1 MISEEMPES
10 QVVVAADQANG
21 HHAAVVEK
29 KSVALA
35 SVFAAVFLTGSK
47 AVIGVLTGSL
57 GILAEALHSGLDL
70 LAAVITYFSVRISD
84 KPADRDHHFG
94 HGKIENLSALVETI
108 LLFVTCGWIIYE
120 AYSRLVSGR
129 THIEVTY
136 WSYIVVITSVVVD
149 FSRSRALMRA
159 ARKHNSQALEADALH
174 FSTDIWSSSV
184 VFLGLIC
191 ADLGIFMAD
200 SLAALIVAGI
210 VIFICY
216 RLGKRAI
223 DALLDKAP
231 SGLENVIDKLVLQL
245 PEITSINDIKIRAS
259 GADIFISM
267 NITLDKALSISQAH
281 DISHRFENLLRQNIK
296 RSYIHL
302 HYEPSEPQS

>member
-1 MISEEMPES
+1 MPES
-10 QVVVAADQANG
+10 QVVAATDQANG
-21 HHAAVVEK
+21 HRTAVSEK

-120 AYSRLVSGR
+120 AYGRLVSGR

-136 WSYIVVITSVVVD
+136 WSYIVVITSVVID
-149 FSRSRALMRA
+149 YSRSRALMRA
-159 ARKHNSQALEADALH
+159 ARKHSSQALEADALH

-216 RLGKRAI
+216 RLGKRAV

-231 SGLENVIDKLVLQL
+231 SGLENVIDKLALQL

-267 NITLDKALSISQAH
+267 NIILDKTLSISQAH
-281 DISHRFENLLRQNIK
+281 GISHRFEDLLRQNIK

-302 HYEPSEPQS
+302 HYEPNEPQS